1 MASSIN
7 QKVSAV
13 ALDFDGV
20 IVNVEVDWKE
30 MIKLASKVSGQ
41 DVKSLLVF
49 YANNF
54 CDPTFQKVSQ
64 AVEKYE
70 LEALK
75 TSPQVPYIEDTLKAL
90 AEKKIPVYIVSMQTN
105 RAITGYLEQ
114 HGLVG
119 YIKEVVS
126 RERFPDKRAQ
136 VQYVTT
142 QATDGQVLFVDDLK
156 RNLDSCR
163 DLDVVCFLFQRTNKP
178 KDAKEAWNKL
188 LSLIN

>member
-1 MASSIN
+1 MASRITP
-7 QKVSAV
+7 KVSAV

-20 IVNVEVDWKE
+20 IVNVEVDWKQ
-30 MIKLASKVSGQ
+30 MIKKASEISGQ
-41 DVKSLLVF
+41 EVKSLLTF
-49 YANNF
+49 YEQNF
-54 CDPTFQKVSQ
+54 GTSTFEKVSPEI
-64 AVEKYE
+64 EKVE

-75 TSPQVPYIEDTLKAL
+75 TSPQVPFIEDTLKTL
-90 AEKKIPVYIVSMQTN
+90 AEKKIPIYIVSMQTK

-114 HGLVG
+114 HGLSG

-126 RERFPDKRAQ
+126 RERYPNKRAQ

-142 QATDGQVLFVDDLK
+142 QTAGGQVLFVDDLK

-163 DLDVVCFLFQRTNKP
+163 DLGVVCFLFQRTNKP

-188 LSLIN
+188 FSLIK

>member
-20 IVNVEVDWKE
+20 IVNVEMDWKAA
-30 MIKLASKVSGQ
+30 IKLASKISGQ
-41 DVKSLLVF
+41 EVKSLLTF
-49 YANNF
+49 YEQNF
-54 CDPTFQKVSQ
+54 GTPIFQKVSGEI
-64 AVEKYE
+64 EKLE

-75 TSPQVPYIEDTLKAL
+75 TSPQVPYIEETLKAL
-90 AEKKIPVYIVSMQTN
+90 TEKKIPVYIVSMQTSK
-105 RAITGYLEQ
+105 ALTGYLEQ
-114 HGLVG
+114 HGLAS

-126 RERFPDKRAQ
+126 RERFPSKRAQ
-136 VQYVTT
+136 VQYVTSKET
-142 QATDGQVLFVDDLK
+142 GDQVLFVDDLK

-163 DLDVVCFLFQRTNKP
+163 DLGVVCYLFQRTNKP

-188 LSLIN
+188 FSLIK